1 MRMGSDE
8 ISIGALVEG
17 LDFDS
22 LLKALAARRGY
33 EPAFRDPPSRRD
45 WSDFSPNAFGFAELD
60 NRVDRLASLLL
71 LARPQPGACVAIL
84 APLGPEALVSMLAS
98 LRAGLSPM
106 ILPAHATEAELMQLI
121 ERSGAVMALGVPRIG
136 DLRPLHLL
144 RDVAARSFGMRFL
157 GGFGTQVPDGVAAL
171 EPLLGHGAAPATL
184 TPAAVRAPIRMADGQ
199 SFAGPFA
206 VSEKE
211 VLVKALEISRVLKP
225 LASSRLITTLVGGD
239 LAALATGPGI
249 ALLTGVELLPLGLFV
264 LDDLRACL
272 EGGRMVHLV
281 IPAAMEA
288 ALARSKLGS
297 HQALSSLVV
306 TRRDGEDDGLPRLDR
321 PDLAIVDV
329 ITHEPERVEVRR
341 RNPG

>member
-33 EPAFRDPPSRRD
+33 EPAFRDPPGRRD
-45 WSDFSPNAFGFAELD
+45 WSDFSPNAFGFTELD
-60 NRVDRLASLLL
+60 SRVDRLANLLL

-84 APLGPEALVSMLAS
+84 APLGPEALVSILAC

-106 ILPAHATEAELMQLI
+106 VLPAHAKEAELLPVI

-136 DLRPLHLL
+136 ELQPLHLL
-144 RDVAARSFGMRFL
+144 RDVAARSFGMRFI
-157 GGFGTQVPDGVAAL
+157 GGFGARVPDGVAAL
-171 EPLLGHGAAPATL
+171 DPLLGHGATPATL
-184 TPAAVRAPIRMADGQ
+184 APAAVRAPIRVVDGH
-199 SFAGPFA
+199 SLAGPFA

-281 IPAAMEA
+281 IPAAMEP
-288 ALARSKLGS
+288 ALARSKLGG
-297 HQALSSLVV
+297 HKALASLVV
-306 TRRDGEDDGLPRLDR
+306 TRRAGEGDGLPQLDR
-321 PDLAIVDV
+321 SDLAIVDV

>member
-1 MRMGSDE
+1 
-8 ISIGALVEG
+8 
-17 LDFDS
+17 
-22 LLKALAARRGY
+22 
-33 EPAFRDPPSRRD
+33 
-45 WSDFSPNAFGFAELD
+45 
-60 NRVDRLASLLL
+60 
-71 LARPQPGACVAIL
+71 
-84 APLGPEALVSMLAS
+84 
-98 LRAGLSPM
+98 M
-106 ILPAHATEAELMQLI
+106 ILPAHATEAELLRLI

-157 GGFGTQVPDGVAAL
+157 GGFGMQVPDGVAAL
-171 EPLLGHGAAPATL
+171 EPLLGHGATPATL
-184 TPAAVRAPIRMADGQ
+184 APAAVRAPIRVVDGD
-199 SFAGPFA
+199 SLAGPFA

-264 LDDLRACL
+264 LDDLRACT

-281 IPAAMEA
+281 IPAAMEP

-297 HQALSSLVV
+297 HKALASLVV
-306 TRRDGEDDGLPRLDR
+306 TRRIGEDDGLPRLDR
-321 PDLAIVDV
+321 QDLAIVDV
-329 ITHEPERVEVRR
+329 ITHAPERVEVRR
-341 RNPG
+341 RNPD